1 MTMVQ
6 QELRQQIDD
15 LSSMIEAQR
24 LVLSG
29 LMNQRCQ
36 VQRQLNSVL
45 DPMALL
51 PLELQSKIF
60 LHCLYHAGEG
70 RIEGTPD
77 PHLAPMLLLRV
88 CQLWRDIALSTPE
101 LWNYLTMHWSSP
113 PSGANDSDSR
123 FFRMWLKRSQSFP
136 LTLEWEGSSV
146 FANGTQDLIDECGG
160 RVETLT
166 LLLNSIPPSGSHIL
180 RAAAPFPSLR
190 KLTIN
195 CSAGRFEI
203 RDWMPILKTSPIL
216 THVTFLGSFLG
227 PEIDTDSTAAFTLP
241 ALREF
246 HFSPN
251 ASHPRVVNATR
262 ILKYITLPALEILHI
277 RCHLNLVN
285 GSEDLL
291 AFLTRS
297 SPPLRSLFFELDSLY
312 WPSDSKDS
320 LKYLRMVPNLTELS
334 LGAKDTISVLK
345 MLTRASDFLPNIR
358 HLTLNPMSFL
368 QPEDYEIIVRMLDA
382 RPLKSFRL
390 NMMDPS
396 AALRNATL
404 SRDPAPSE
412 HMIRELRRIR
422 DSGIS
427 VYVGAGERI
436 FV

>member
-1 MTMVQ
+1 MTLAQ
-6 QELRQQIDD
+6 QELQQQIDD
-15 LSSMIEAQR
+15 LSSEIQAQR
-24 LVLSG
+24 LVLDG

-60 LHCLYHAGEG
+60 LHCLYHAGED
-70 RIEGTPD
+70 RIARTPD

-101 LWNYLTMHWSSP
+101 LWNYLTMHWPESP
-113 PSGANDSDSR
+113 PSGANDFR
-123 FFRMWLKRSQSFP
+123 FFGMWLKRSQSFP
-136 LTLEWEGSSV
+136 LTLTWEGSV
-146 FANGTQDLIDECGG
+146 VLAKGIQDLIDECGG

-166 LLLNSIPPSGSHIL
+166 LLLNRIPPRGSHIL
-180 RAAAPFPSLR
+180 RAPFPSLR

-195 CSAGRFEI
+195 CSVGRFEI
-203 RDWMPILKTSPIL
+203 RDWMPILKTSPML
-216 THVTFLGSFLG
+216 TRVTLLGSFLG
-227 PEIDTDSTAAFTLP
+227 PEIETDSTQAAFTLP
-241 ALREF
+241 ALREL
-246 HFSPN
+246 HFPHNS
-251 ASHPRVVNATR
+251 SHPRVVNATR

-277 RCHLNLVN
+277 RCNLNLVD

-320 LKYLRMVPNLTELS
+320 LKYLRMVPSLTELS
-334 LGAKDTISVLK
+334 LGAKDTISVLN
-345 MLTRASDFLPNIR
+345 MLTRASDFLPNVR
-358 HLTLNPMSFL
+358 HLTFNPMSFL
-368 QPEDYEIIVRMLDA
+368 RPEDYEIAVRMLDV

-396 AALRNATL
+396 ADLRNATL

-412 HMIRELRRIR
+412 HIIRELQRIR

-427 VYVGAGERI
+427 VHVGAGERI